1 MNGKEPAFAPAPG
14 RAPTTTILRHQTAL
28 EIRLIL
34 RRGETL
40 VLNVLVP
47 LAALLGVGL
56 TDVIRLP
63 EEDRLG
69 FVVPG
74 VIGLAVMSTAFTGQA
89 INTGYERAYGVL
101 KLLGGSALRRSGV
114 LVAKTAAVL
123 AVIALQVALLVSV
136 GVALGWRPQLSML
149 APALALVLLATALFS
164 SFGLLLAGT
173 LPAQAT
179 AGAATLVYLVLLV
192 TGGVM
197 FPVPGADRV
206 GAVLPLSA
214 LTDGLRATLTHGVA
228 PAALNWIGLACVGM
242 VGVLGTVRWFRW
254 E

>member
-1 MNGKEPAFAPAPG
+1 MTGMFTPAPG
-14 RAPTTTILRHQTAL
+14 RAAMAGILRRQSGL
-28 EIRLIL
+28 EVKLIL

-47 LAALLGVGL
+47 LAALLGIGL
-56 TDVIRLP
+56 TDVVRLP
-63 EEDRLG
+63 TDDRLG

-101 KLLGGSALRRSGV
+101 KRLGGSPLSRWGL
-114 LVAKTAAVL
+114 LVAKTAGVL
-123 AVIALQVALLVSV
+123 TVIGVQLVLLAGV
-136 GVALGWRPQLSML
+136 GLLLGWRPHPAQL
-149 APALALVLLATALFS
+149 PVALGLVLLATAAFS
-164 SFGLLLAGT
+164 GFGLLIAGT

-192 TGGVM
+192 VGGVM
-197 FPVPGADRV
+197 FPVPQADW
-206 GAVLPLSA
+206 ASFALPLSS
-214 LTDGLRATLTHGVA
+214 LTEGLRATLTDGAAA
-228 PAALNWIGLACVGM
+228 PVSTWLGLALWAVAGVGAA
-242 VGVLGTVRWFRW
+242 VRWFRW